1 MCPGDLFTLTQR
13 IMEVS
18 ELAALQVI
26 RLQNPAFDEVT
37 KSEAYKIAGSRRW
50 FDYHCKVGH
59 IKPIRRGSAQN
70 SPIFYSRVQIAALK
84 RAEAELKFNDER
96 YRKDGYPLPGLHD

>member
-1 MCPGDLFTLTQR
+1 
-13 IMEVS
+13 MEVS

-37 KSEAYKIAGSRRW
+37 KSEAYRIAGSRRW
-50 FDYHCKVGH
+50 FDYHCKAGH
-59 IKPIRRGSAQN
+59 IKPIRRGQAKN

-96 YRKDGYPLPGLHD
+96 YRKSGVPLTNL

>member
-1 MCPGDLFTLTQR
+1 MYPGDLHTLTQR

-37 KSEAYKIAGSRRW
+37 KSEAYRIAGSRRW
-50 FDYHCKVGH
+50 CDYHCKAGH
-59 IKPIRRGSAQN
+59 IKPIRRGQAKN
-70 SPIFYSRVQIAALK
+70 SPVFYSRVQIAALK

-96 YRKDGYPLPGLHD
+96 YRKSGVPLTNL